1 MLGRIYVP
9 IRMGGRLVG
18 WQGRY
23 AGELDWGATGKP
35 KYYNAPGMRK
45 GQLLYNY
52 DQALRQPLV
61 VVVEGV
67 TDVWRVGPA
76 GVALFGK
83 SASPEQ
89 ARLLAAGWH
98 GKPVVVLLDADAA
111 DEAEKVRRQVAALH
125 PEQVVVVT
133 LPDGLDP
140 GSCPR
145 DELWKYLLDQAIR
158 QGANLPAEQ
167 VVAA

>member
-1 MLGRIYVP
+1 MVTRLYVP
-9 IRMGGRLVG
+9 IRMGGRLVD

-52 DQALRQPLV
+52 DQALRQPFV

-67 TDVWRVGPA
+67 TDVWRVGLPA
-76 GVALFGK
+76 VALFGK
-83 SASPEQ
+83 SATQEQ
-89 ARLLAAGWH
+89 AKLLAAGWY
-98 GKPVVVLLDADAA
+98 GKPVVILLDADAA
-111 DEAEKVRRQVAALH
+111 EEAEKVRQQVAVLH
-125 PEQVVVVT
+125 PEQVVVIT
-133 LPDGLDP
+133 LPEGMDP

-145 DELWKYLLDQAIR
+145 DELWKLLRAEAKR
-158 QGANLPAEQ
+158 QGANLPADKL
-167 VVAA
+167 VAA